1 MHISLPLFGLEEE
14 RELYM
19 YNWHVRCASYSDL
32 CGELLL
38 DPRIFEDGCSTGD
51 RDRQGR
57 RARSV
62 LSMVTTPILKGCY
75 GKFWV

>member
-14 RELYM
+14 RVL
-19 YNWHVRCASYSDL
+19 YNWHVRCTSHTDL

-57 RARSV
+57 RVHV
-62 LSMVTTPILKGCY
+62 LFIY
-75 GKFWV
+75 GNYSYS